1 MDITAIFKQYQS
13 QLKGYIGK
21 RVSSR
26 EDRDDIMQDV
36 FYKLLQTDPAETPI
50 RQISAWLYSV
60 ARNLIIDRN
69 RKHKEEQMPLLPQQ
83 DGDSLILREVSE
95 FLFDADT
102 SPEKEYTRS
111 LVWEELDKALAELP
125 EEQRAVFELTEL
137 QGFSFKEISDSTGIT
152 VNTLISRKHYAVLYL
167 REKLCE
173 LYEEL
178 LQE

>member
-1 MDITAIFKQYQS
+1 MDVTTIFKNYQS
-13 QLKGYIGK
+13 RLKGYIAQ

-26 EDRDDIMQDV
+26 EDREDILQDV
-36 FYKLLQTDPAETPI
+36 FYKLLQTDPAEPPL
-50 RQISAWLYSV
+50 RQIAAWLYSV
-60 ARNLIIDRN
+60 ARNLIIDKN
-69 RKHKEEQMPLLPQQ
+69 RKHKEEQIPLLPRY
-83 DGDSLILREVSE
+83 DDETLVLKEMSE

-125 EEQRAVFELTEL
+125 EEQRTVFELTEL
-137 QGFSFKEISDSTGIT
+137 QGFSFKEISASTGIP
-152 VNTLISRKHYAVLYL
+152 VNTLISRKRYAVLYL
-167 REKLCE
+167 REQLYE